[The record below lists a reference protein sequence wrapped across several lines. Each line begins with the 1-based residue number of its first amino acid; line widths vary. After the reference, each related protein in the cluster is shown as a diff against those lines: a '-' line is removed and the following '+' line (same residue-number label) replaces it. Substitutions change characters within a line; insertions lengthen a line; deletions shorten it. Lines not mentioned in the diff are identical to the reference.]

1 MEYIPG
7 YDEWKTTPPEL
18 RSSMCCDGCGDA
30 LYEGDRFYMINEERL
45 CKNCVDEEYGR
56 IV

>member
-1 MEYIPG
+1 MDYIPG